1 MKTKLVRKQVGMD
14 VNSTEMGGLTFRQS
28 SILCVQFHAD
38 QKLLLGVFLAL
49 MLYDDYAVV
58 HLAVF
63 LSFGFCALI
72 ASHHITRHIT
82 YQHGMSTWQKLR
94 E

>member
-38 QKLLLGVFLAL
+38 QKLLLGVFLAF

-58 HLAVF
+58 HLADASVF
-63 LSFGFCALI
+63 WFLCFDCI
-72 ASHHITRHIT
+72 TSHVTSPT
-82 YQHGMSTWQKLR
+82 NM

>member
-1 MKTKLVRKQVGMD
+1 MD

-72 ASHHITRHIT
+72 ASHHTSHHLPTWNEYLAKAEGVNRHIA
-82 YQHGMSTWQKLR
+82 
-94 E
+94 